1 MSYGGKTSMNTNELI
16 VKYHDEENYT
26 FAEIA
31 DILNSSQDLNKF
43 QYSAYSEEKVRRIYM
58 KESNTDSVGY

>member
-1 MSYGGKTSMNTNELI
+1 MNTNELI

-26 FAEIA
+26 FA
-31 DILNSSQDLNKF
+31 DILNSSQDLSKF
-43 QYSAYSEEKVRRIYM
+43 QYSAYTEEKVRRIYM